1 MHVMVERPKKKINK
15 KTNTDVPS
23 RDEYLYQANT

>member
-1 MHVMVERPKKKINK
+1 MVERAKKKVNK

-23 RDEYLYQANT
+23 RDEYLYKTNT